1 MRIWEEYI
9 SQYVRRKETKTKK
22 ISEKLSRDK
31 KSLNVIM
38 NKILF

>member
-1 MRIWEEYI
+1 MRIWEEYM
-9 SQYVRRKETKTKK
+9 SQYVWRKETKTKK

-38 NKILF
+38 NKIPF